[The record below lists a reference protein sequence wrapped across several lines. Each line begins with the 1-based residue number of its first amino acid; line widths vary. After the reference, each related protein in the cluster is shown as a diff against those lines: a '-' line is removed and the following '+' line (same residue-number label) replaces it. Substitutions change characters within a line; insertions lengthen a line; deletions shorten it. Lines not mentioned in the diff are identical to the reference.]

1 MARSA
6 RLGAFSSVRNSVL
19 GAAACGALLVGGAGC
34 APGNPGLTV
43 VAPLAPTDTCTF
55 DPAGTTFVTNAVLD
69 LDPAAAP
76 GTGEVRAG
84 YTAQFIVTNAILNRY
99 NASYPVMA
107 DPNDI
112 TITSA
117 EVELLDTRGSRLAGG
132 FYRTRASGYVE
143 SALGDQ
149 PGRGI
154 ARVDVIPNSVVST
167 VVEPAF
173 LDAPEGGGLLTVRVT
188 VIGITQ
194 SGSEIKS
201 APYVLPID
209 VCYGCLYRDGVVE
222 EGMTPGCTP
231 GQDSTYVL
239 PGYARTP
246 VCIDSGE
253 CATGACVLGHC
264 VR

>member
-6 RLGAFSSVRNSVL
+6 RLGAFSSVRNSLL
-19 GAAACGALLVGGAGC
+19 GAAACGALWLGGVGC

-43 VAPLAPTDTCTF
+43 VASLAPTDTCTY
-55 DPAGTTFVTNAVLD
+55 DPSGIIFVAQAILD
-69 LDPAAAP
+69 LDPVSVSGGGEARP
-76 GTGEVRAG
+76 GYV
-84 YTAQFIVTNAILNRY
+84 AQFVVTNSLLNRF
-99 NASYPVMA
+99 NSSYPVMA

-112 TITSA
+112 TVTAA

-132 FYRTRASGYVE
+132 FYRTRASGFID

-154 ARVDVIPNSVVST
+154 ARVDVIPGSVLST
-167 VVEPAF
+167 VIEPAF
-173 LDAPEGGGLLTVRVT
+173 LDAPEGGGLVT
-188 VIGITQ
+188 ARITLIGVTQ

-201 APYVLPID
+201 YPYVLPID
-209 VCYGCLYRDGVVE
+209 VCYGCLYADGVVE

-231 GQDSTYVL
+231 GQDTTYIL
-239 PGYARTP
+239 PGFARTP
-246 VCIDSGE
+246 ACVDSGE
-253 CATGACVLGHC
+253 CATGACVLGRC